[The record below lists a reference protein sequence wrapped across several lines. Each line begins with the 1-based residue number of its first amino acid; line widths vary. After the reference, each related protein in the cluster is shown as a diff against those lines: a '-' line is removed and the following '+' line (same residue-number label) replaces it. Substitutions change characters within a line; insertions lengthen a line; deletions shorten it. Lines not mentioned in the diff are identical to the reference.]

1 MVTRKIAN
9 GFIKPVEEVVDSAL
23 FQEEP
28 LKKATPVIVPLTA
41 NVVVEEE
48 PLIVKKVEPLV
59 PELESKPKV
68 TKKEPVQP
76 RHPRNVPRFTEV
88 AL

>member
-28 LKKATPVIVPLTA
+28 LKKATPVLVAPIAPA
-41 NVVVEEE
+41 AVEEE
-48 PLIVKKVEPLV
+48 PLIIKKVEPLAPK
-59 PELESKPKV
+59 PEPKAEV
-68 TKKEPVQP
+68 IKKEPIKP

-88 AL
+88 AQ